1 MSISRRNAI
10 GILAGSIPA
19 LRLASAQTADLAIQ
33 KGSFRGTRD
42 SLRAYQ
48 FPDWFR
54 DAKFGIWAH
63 WGPQSAPEHG
73 AWYARNM
80 YIEGNAHYKWHPQNF
95 GHQSKAGFQPV
106 IA

>member
-48 FPDWFR
+48 VPDWFG

-63 WGPQSAPEHG
+63 WGPQSAPDQG
-73 AWYARNM
+73 DWYPRNM
-80 YIEGNAHYKWHPQNF
+80 YIEPITQSTWHRQTFFLLSNPAL
-95 GHQSKAGFQPV
+95 HHL
-106 IA
+106 